1 MISCMPI
8 FRLTKD
14 AIQLL
19 PETSFPQH
27 GIKERRDLQRLLRAN
42 IGVVAPDVL
51 VIAEEFA
58 EWEDSKRRI
67 DLLGLDRAANLVVI
81 ELKRGDDGGHME
93 LQAIRYAA
101 MVSKMTFE
109 HAVDVFQSFLD
120 KSGERRD
127 ARSKLL
133 EFLDWDEPHGDKF
146 AQDVRI
152 VLVSA
157 DFSRELTTAVLWLNE
172 HEMDIRCV
180 RLKPYEG
187 GQDVFI
193 DAQTIIPLPEA
204 SDYQEKVRHK
214 AVEER
219 EARKED
225 TGYWFMNTG
234 DTGSDGDRAWEDS
247 RKYGF
252 MRAGGG
258 KRYLDDMKKLKVGD
272 RVFAYLSGHGYVGLG
287 EVTAEAV
294 SFKDFTPAGQSKS
307 LPELPLVAK
316 VRRDRLNDPE
326 KLDMCAAIKWI
337 KTVGRDDGVLK
348 NRAHMGTL
356 SRIRQPDLVAE
367 LLKHFGAE
375 RSTDSD

>member
-1 MISCMPI
+1 MPI

-14 AIQLL
+14 TIQPL
-19 PETSFPQH
+19 PETSFPHH
-27 GIKERRDLQRLLRAN
+27 GIKERGDLQRLLRAN

-67 DLLGLDRAANLVVI
+67 DLLGLDRGANLVVI

-109 HAVDVFQSFLD
+109 HAADVFRSFLD
-120 KSGERRD
+120 KLGDKRD
-127 ARSKLL
+127 AQSTLL
-133 EFLDWDEPHGDKF
+133 EFLGWDEPHEDRF

-172 HEMDIRCV
+172 HEMDIQCV
-180 RLKPYEG
+180 RLKPYDSGEG
-187 GQDVFI
+187 VFV
-193 DAQTIIPLPEA
+193 DAQKIIPLPEA
-204 SDYQEKVRHK
+204 SEYQERVRHK

-219 EARKED
+219 EARKD

-234 DTGSDGDRAWEDS
+234 DGGSDGGRAWEDS
-247 RKYGF
+247 RKYSF

-258 KRYLDDMKKLKVGD
+258 RRYIEAVKKLKVGD
-272 RVFAYLSGHGYVGLG
+272 KVFAYLSGHGYVGLA

-294 SFKDFTPAGQSKS
+294 PLKDFIPPDQSKP

-316 VRRDRLNDPE
+316 LRSDHLNDPD
-326 KLDMCAAIKWI
+326 KWDLCAGVRWI
-337 KTVGRDDGVLK
+337 KAVGRDQGVLK
-348 NRAHMGTL
+348 SRAHLGTL
-356 SRIRQPDLVAE
+356 SRIKQPDLVAE
-367 LLKHFGAE
+367 LLTHFGPE
-375 RSTDSD
+375 RPINGD